1 MRVRQLVFVNIFVI
15 LIVALA
21 LAGGYWY
28 FYNQNNYISES
39 DAYVNVH
46 VDNVVAAATG
56 KLTKWTFQEGQSVQA
71 GDVIGTE
78 GLPTGQIVNIT
89 APNSGQFLKM
99 NAVAGQVVA
108 AGALLGVEA
117 NLDNE
122 YIQANVKETMI
133 RDVKV
138 GQTVDIYID
147 AFPGT
152 TFPGIVQSI
161 GVASAA
167 QTSLFPPSQSSGNF
181 SKEVQRIPVIITLNG
196 KEGKTVLPRMNVTV
210 RIHKN

>member
-1 MRVRQLVFVNIFVI
+1 MRVRQLLLVNILVI
-15 LIVALA
+15 LIVALV
-21 LAGGYWY
+21 LGGGYWY

-39 DAYVNVH
+39 DAYVNVQ
-46 VDNVVAAATG
+46 VDNIVATATG
-56 KLTKWTFQEGQSVQA
+56 KLTKWTIAEGQSVQA
-71 GDVIGTE
+71 GDVVGTE
-78 GLPTGQIVNIT
+78 ELPTGQTVNIT
-89 APNSGQFLKM
+89 APNSGQFLKV
-99 NAVAGQVVA
+99 NAVADQVVA

-122 YIQANVKETMI
+122 YIRANIKETVI

-138 GQTVDIYID
+138 GQTVDVYMD

-152 TFPGIVQSI
+152 TFSGTVQSI

-167 QTSLFPPSQSSGNF
+167 QTSLFPPSQSSANF
-181 SKEVQRIPVIITLNG
+181 SKEVQRIPVIIALNG